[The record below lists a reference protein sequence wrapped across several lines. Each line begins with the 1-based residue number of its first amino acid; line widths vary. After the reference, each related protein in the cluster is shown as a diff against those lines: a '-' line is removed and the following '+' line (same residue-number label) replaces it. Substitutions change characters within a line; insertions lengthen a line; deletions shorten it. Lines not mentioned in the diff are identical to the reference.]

1 MSRMG
6 QETTRSSHHWVTIG
20 TQTLLLLP
28 VSCARADLCWN
39 GTVMSFQ
46 LEKDL
51 QQVLSLS
58 SWAAIGTLSPRT
70 ALRLPGLGQIP
81 GAL

>member
-1 MSRMG
+1 
-6 QETTRSSHHWVTIG
+6 
-20 TQTLLLLP
+20 
-28 VSCARADLCWN
+28 
-39 GTVMSFQ
+39 MSFQ